1 MPREVHVDPVAFHI
15 MAAINKNK
23 LQKAFQPTEG
33 KSIGE
38 YIRALR
44 MELALEPFEKSDMST
59 GNIAKA
65 VGYHGVSNF
74 YHVFQQRFGETYS

>member
-1 MPREVHVDPVAFHI
+1 MPQEVHVDPVAFYI
-15 MAAINKNK
+15 MVALNKNK
-23 LQKAFQPTEG
+23 LQKAFQLTVG
-33 KSIGE
+33 ISIRE
-38 YIRALR
+38 YFRALR